1 MLAFGTDWSKS
12 CGSQGEKWGRNF
24 VDSQVDSACSML
36 TTQTAGDAKSVKG
49 RRVAFEI
56 LVQFPSKNFYNIVE
70 RGILQDSED

>member
-1 MLAFGTDWSKS
+1 
-12 CGSQGEKWGRNF
+12 
-24 VDSQVDSACSML
+24 ML